1 MTCREKLQIEHPECI
16 GEKYIAGC
24 FDCPHNYGYLP
35 EPAYCPLLPDDR
47 SCTECWDREIVLP
60 TPDIYPTNNKE
71 NHKMTCREKLQIEH
85 PECIND
91 SCFGGCIDC
100 PHTYGYLPKPDQCVC
115 SEESCSK
122 CWSQEIDLPTPKISP
137 IYSGRQPWGI
147 GEDPRISKMNS
158 PDPDADSP
166 HILDSGTRRKFET
179 GAVRDIQVG
188 KGRCDLMPL
197 DVIRCIMF
205 DDILPMIEEFK
216 KDDNV
221 EHLEEALYYF
231 SNIFG
236 DTETMFLE
244 LSKHFEEGAKKY
256 GENNWQKGIPTHCY
270 IDSAVRHYLKHKRG
284 DTDERHDRAFVW
296 NLVCCIWT
304 VRNKPELDDYAHK
317 TLA

>member
-24 FDCPHNYGYLP
+24 SDCPHNYGYLP

-85 PECIND
+85 PECINS

-100 PHTYGYLPKPDQCVC
+100 PYTYGYLPKPDQCVC

-122 CWSQEIDLPTPKISP
+122 CWDQEIDIS
-137 IYSGRQPWGI
+137 Q
-147 GEDPRISKMNS
+147 MNS

-304 VRNKPELDDYAHK
+304 VRNKPELDDYANK

>member
-179 GAVRDIQVG
+179 GAVRDIQVDG
-188 KGRCDLMPL
+188 
-197 DVIRCIMF
+197 VI
-205 DDILPMIEEFK
+205 
-216 KDDNV
+216 
-221 EHLEEALYYF
+221 
-231 SNIFG
+231 
-236 DTETMFLE
+236 
-244 LSKHFEEGAKKY
+244 
-256 GENNWQKGIPTHCY
+256 
-270 IDSAVRHYLKHKRG
+270 
-284 DTDERHDRAFVW
+284 
-296 NLVCCIWT
+296 
-304 VRNKPELDDYAHK
+304 
-317 TLA
+317 